1 MEKSLD
7 FQQSIIQYLDR
18 LYENEDKRLEIIES
32 KVSQLIA
39 QSGIVISLISFLI
52 PLMYDKLLEAN
63 CIFKI
68 LLFMT
73 FMLMLFYLGKSIFE
87 ASKIQKVSSFRYMD
101 CSPMTIDQVF
111 DSHEK
116 FNAEYISD
124 LRKSIENNKKV
135 NNKKAE
141 ILMNANR
148 FFIYGIFCVMFLSAI
163 LMINYYFS

>member
-1 MEKSLD
+1 
-7 FQQSIIQYLDR
+7 
-18 LYENEDKRLEIIES
+18 
-32 KVSQLIA
+32 
-39 QSGIVISLISFLI
+39 
-52 PLMYDKLLEAN
+52 
-63 CIFKI
+63 
-68 LLFMT
+68 
-73 FMLMLFYLGKSIFE
+73 
-87 ASKIQKVSSFRYMD
+87 
-101 CSPMTIDQVF
+101 MTIDQVF